1 MAKKSLNPVSL
12 FASGDDGFSQL
23 VVASGRQ
30 TVYISGQ
37 TAWDAGK
44 KIRARDLPGQMRAA
58 LHNVQTAVEATG
70 GTLADIVALRI
81 YVVDYRPQYV
91 PIIADALRAFFPA
104 GQAPASTWLGVQAL
118 ALEEFIV
125 EIEAT
130 AVLD

>member
-12 FASGDDGFSQL
+12 FATSDDGFSQL

-37 TAWDAGK
+37 TAWDADK
-44 KIRARDLPGQMRAA
+44 KLRALDLAGQMRAA
-58 LHNVQTAVEATG
+58 LHNVQAAIEATG

-91 PIIADALRAFFPA
+91 PIIADALRAFFPS
-104 GQAPASTWLGVQAL
+104 GQAPTSTWIGVQAL
-118 ALEEFIV
+118 ALEEFLV
-125 EIEAT
+125 EIEAR
-130 AVLD
+130 AVLE

>member
-1 MAKKSLNPVSL
+1 MAKKSVNPVSL
-12 FASGDDGFSQL
+12 FATSEDGFSQL
-23 VVASGRQ
+23 VIASGSR

-37 TAWDAGK
+37 TAWDSDK
-44 KIRARDLPGQMRAA
+44 TLRAPDLAGQMRAA
-58 LHNVQTAVEATG
+58 LHNVQAAVEATG
-70 GTLADIVALRI
+70 GTLANIVAVRI

-104 GQAPASTWLGVQAL
+104 GQAPTSTWIGVQAL
-118 ALEEFIV
+118 ALEEFLV